1 MMGSNGLT
9 ISDANNNYIEFQV
22 NPSSV
27 ERKRAISY
35 NLASPLGSV
44 GSDARYIRH
53 EPELLKFKTMFD
65 GTGVL
70 GDMVSLLIATSVKDK
85 MSLLDK
91 IVYNYNGDSHEPN
104 VVTILWGS
112 EHFEGRLHS
121 MDRNY
126 TLYSS
131 EGEPLR
137 AELDFVF
144 VGFISAEEQASI
156 ANRSSP
162 DLTHI
167 IEVKAGDTLPNLCL
181 KIYRN
186 ANYYIDIAR
195 INNLSNFRALVPG
208 TALIFP
214 PLKLD

>member
-1 MMGSNGLT
+1 
-9 ISDANNNYIEFQV
+9 
-22 NPSSV
+22 
-27 ERKRAISY
+27 
-35 NLASPLGSV
+35 
-44 GSDARYIRH
+44 
-53 EPELLKFKTMFD
+53 
-65 GTGVL
+65 
-70 GDMVSLLIATSVKDK
+70 
-85 MSLLDK
+85 
-91 IVYNYNGDSHEPN
+91 
-104 VVTILWGS
+104 
-112 EHFEGRLHS
+112 